1 MALDSSDH
9 ARLDKWLWA
18 ARFFKTRGLAA
29 AAVDGGKVEVNG
41 EKAKRAKAV
50 RPGDLIRV
58 RLGPYE
64 HRVTV
69 LALSAQRGPAAV
81 AAGLYQ
87 EDPAGK
93 EVRERIHEQH
103 RLAARLSGGT
113 EKGRPTKRDRRDI
126 QKVRGKE

>member
-1 MALDSSDH
+1 MPEDS

-18 ARFFKTRGLAA
+18 ARFYKTRGLAA
-29 AAVDGGKVEVNG
+29 AAVDGGKIEVNG
-41 EKAKRAKAV
+41 EKAKRAKPV
-50 RPGDLIRV
+50 RPGDALRI

-69 LALSAQRGPAAV
+69 LALATQRGPAAV

-87 EDPAGK
+87 EDPAGR
-93 EVRERIHEQH
+93 ELRERIHEQH
-103 RLAARLSGGT
+103 RLAARLAGGT

-126 QKVRGKE
+126 QKVRGKD